1 NDMKRT
7 ILAMTLLALAALLAL
22 SVCVSCGRFNL
33 AGDPPRSPEGI
44 GRSSPDDIGIP
55 MNIGI
60 KAVDETLPDMVKLVG
75 AILGLPVLIGAGAVW
90 GRVKPA
96 RRFANL
102 VGAVQVGRE
111 TLNVLGAK
119 KMLGAFDGA
128 LVQASALDTV
138 LAVKTVKRKRKIKSV
153 TKTKGA

>member
-1 NDMKRT
+1 MKRR
-7 ILAMTLLALAALLAL
+7 ILALAIVAMVPMFIGM
-22 SVCVSCGRFNL
+22 SMCVSCGRFNL
-33 AGDPPRSPEGI
+33 AGDASTRPSNAER
-44 GRSSPDDIGIP
+44 IP
-55 MNIGI
+55 MSIGTEI
-60 KAVDETLPDMVKLVG
+60 VKAVDETLPDMVKLVG

-153 TKTKGA
+153 TSPEGA

>member
-1 NDMKRT
+1 MKRR
-7 ILAMTLLALAALLAL
+7 ILALAIVCAAALLAL
-22 SVCVSCGRFNL
+22 SMCISCGRFNL
-33 AGDPPRSPEGI
+33 AGHPSTRP
-44 GRSSPDDIGIP
+44 SSAARTTTEIV
-55 MNIGI
+55 
-60 KAVDETLPDMVKLVG
+60 KAVDETLPDMAKLIG
-75 AILGLPVLIGAGAVW
+75 TILGLPVLVGAGAVW

-153 TKTKGA
+153 TSPEGA